1 MYNTTTALAAA
12 LAAKRLNLKAVC
24 GSTTLEGNQ
33 IANCTYSASIGGSDA
48 LTIGGVTAAM
58 VTLTI
63 NQEVAWRDKTIVV
76 SVGAEV
82 DGTTQYVPL
91 GTFAVTDCK
100 QAEGTTTITAYD
112 AAYYALGGTYTPTVS
127 SGATVAAVL
136 SDVAAQC
143 GLTLATLPA
152 AASTTNVVGDL
163 TGKTCRDMVGY
174 LAALV
179 GCNALIDR
187 DGKLALRWFAASGQS
202 YSPSDYYNAGL
213 SIDGTSTLACIR
225 AEVETTTTDA
235 DGNTS
240 VTTNAYTAGGTGVGI
255 SIQNPY
261 MTQVILDAV
270 WASIGGLAYTV
281 GSCDIF
287 HGLLTE
293 PGDLVTITDKTG
305 VAHTLAVMTLELSID
320 GGCRAKIQAT
330 ADSATDTGANVSGSM
345 TKQITKIAK
354 DVMEFYAIVAQKAK
368 VTDLEAT
375 NAEIGSLKTE
385 KANVADLDAA
395 TAEINT
401 LKTNKASV
409 ADLTATNVEVS
420 NLKTDKA
427 DVDLLNVVKATIEDL
442 LVRGGIITDSLSGVE
457 INASKFLTGVTII
470 GDVVKAGTLQ
480 ADRIILTGENGLIY
494 ELNVNAGNLTASQ
507 LTQEQYKQALDGS
520 VLVASSITTDKLAVN
535 AVKAKNIDVDNL
547 FAQDI
552 TASGRIKSA
561 NYNGAESTPLENTE
575 GSILKMDDGTFN
587 FAGGKLVYDGTNLV
601 LDGKIKGEAI
611 DIEAGDATGKI
622 RLYSEYVVDEET
634 GAREYPRFE
643 IVAQGDTSE
652 SRVVATPPELNL
664 YSRSV
669 GVNAGIGGVVIGGS
683 YDSETGNYVTAIYLR
698 GVTTI
703 TGGPA
708 EINVGNNSVEITAGQ
723 QPDDASIDPYVQ
735 IGKFG
740 EGVYLLGDIY
750 INNVRPYYT
759 AGDTVTIERMYC
771 AGGVT
776 GSGTNLYFY
785 IPLAKP
791 LIGVSAVT
799 ISNPTKAIITARKV
813 EGGYIAQDATVSALG
828 TPSCVPYEN
837 GVTIAIKASSA
848 YNTKNNTPVTVT
860 PENLVLKFT

>member
-1 MYNTTTALAAA
+1 MYHVTEELAAA

-33 IANCTYSASIGGSDA
+33 IANYTYSASIGGSDA

-63 NQEVAWRDKTIVV
+63 NQEVAWRDKTIAV

-187 DGKLALRWFAASGQS
+187 DGKLALRWFASSSQS

-240 VTTNAYTAGGTGVGI
+240 VTTNTYTAGSTGVGI

-261 MTQVILDAV
+261 MTQAILDTV
-270 WASIGGLAYTV
+270 WASIGGLEYTV

-293 PGDLVTITDKTG
+293 PGDLVTITDKAG
-305 VAHTLAVMTLELSID
+305 VAHTLAVMSLTMTID
-320 GGCRAKIQAT
+320 GGCKTTLLATGESTTDAGAAMEGSLGGKVSQLVVDLAK
-330 ADSATDTGANVSGSM
+330 V
-345 TKQITKIAK
+345 KQLIVEDINGVTKI
-354 DVMEFYAIVAQKAK
+354 Y
-368 VTDLEAT
+368 
-375 NAEIGSLKTE
+375 
-385 KANVADLDAA
+385 
-395 TAEINT
+395 
-401 LKTNKASV
+401 
-409 ADLTATNVEVS
+409 
-420 NLKTDKA
+420 
-427 DVDLLNVVKATIEDL
+427 
-442 LVRGGIITDSLSGVE
+442 GG
-457 INASKFLTGVTII
+457 
-470 GDVVKAGTLQ
+470 
-480 ADRIILTGENGLIY
+480 RIDTK
-494 ELNVNAGNLTASQ
+494 S
-507 LTQEQYKQALDGS
+507 
-520 VLVASSITTDKLAVN
+520 
-535 AVKAKNIDVDNL
+535 L

-552 TASGRIKSA
+552 TATGTITGAQLIGAILSG
-561 NYNGAESTPLENTE
+561 N
-575 GSILKMDDGTFN
+575 
-587 FAGGKLVYDGTNLV
+587 
-601 LDGKIKGEAI
+601 AI
-611 DIEAGDATGKI
+611 DIQAVIDATSIGLKTE
-622 RLYSEYVVDEET
+622 LVDNSYCLVLSAAGGTTKSSITLSRGSLKLVGQSLLEL
-634 GAREYPRFE
+634 
-643 IVAQGDTSE
+643 DTQ
-652 SRVVATPPELNL
+652 ELA
-664 YSRSV
+664 
-669 GVNAGIGGVVIGGS
+669 VNANSIQFTVAEGS
-683 YDSETGNYVTAIYLR
+683 YC
-698 GVTTI
+698 
-703 TGGPA
+703 
-708 EINVGNNSVEITAGQ
+708 
-723 QPDDASIDPYVQ
+723 
-735 IGKFG
+735 
-740 EGVYLLGDIY
+740 
-750 INNVRPYYT
+750 PYYK
-759 AGDTVTIERMYC
+759 AGDTVTITRMYC

-813 EGGYIAQDATVSALG
+813 EGGYIAQDATVSSLG
-828 TPSCVPYEN
+828 TPSCVPYEG
-837 GVTIAIKASSA
+837 GVTIGIKASSA

>member
-33 IANCTYSASIGGSDA
+33 IANCTYSASTGGSDA

-63 NQEVAWRDKTIVV
+63 NQEVAWRDKAIVV

-112 AAYYALGGTYTPTVS
+112 AAYYALGGTYTPNVS

-136 SDVAAQC
+136 SDVATQC

-281 GSCDIF
+281 GNCDIF
-287 HGLLTE
+287 HGLLVE

-320 GGCRAKIQAT
+320 GGCKSTLRATGESTTDA
-330 ADSATDTGANVSGSM
+330 SAAMQGSLGGKVSQLVVDLAKV
-345 TKQITKIAK
+345 KQLIIEDVNGVTKI
-354 DVMEFYAIVAQKAK
+354 Y
-368 VTDLEAT
+368 
-375 NAEIGSLKTE
+375 
-385 KANVADLDAA
+385 
-395 TAEINT
+395 
-401 LKTNKASV
+401 
-409 ADLTATNVEVS
+409 
-420 NLKTDKA
+420 
-427 DVDLLNVVKATIEDL
+427 
-442 LVRGGIITDSLSGVE
+442 GG
-457 INASKFLTGVTII
+457 
-470 GDVVKAGTLQ
+470 
-480 ADRIILTGENGLIY
+480 RIDTK
-494 ELNVNAGNLTASQ
+494 S
-507 LTQEQYKQALDGS
+507 
-520 VLVASSITTDKLAVN
+520 
-535 AVKAKNIDVDNL
+535 L

-552 TASGRIKSA
+552 TATGTITGAKLIGAILSGENINIVSERVYDDTDEDGLLYQRIYTQTVIKTVQEQNGVDYLLLKQASVTDDYNDNPPVAATTPYRTNIQYGNGSYIKLTNDELFVYTPQITTNSSVKS
-561 NYNGAESTPLENTE
+561 YTSFSGGVVS
-575 GSILKMDDGTFN
+575 DGT
-587 FAGGKLVYDGTNLV
+587 AAVTKKLGMCF
-601 LDGKIKGEAI
+601 I
-611 DIEAGDATGKI
+611 
-622 RLYSEYVVDEET
+622 
-634 GAREYPRFE
+634 
-643 IVAQGDTSE
+643 
-652 SRVVATPPELNL
+652 
-664 YSRSV
+664 
-669 GVNAGIGGVVIGGS
+669 NAGITLTGPVSGWTTLL
-683 YDSETGNYVTAIYLR
+683 DSSKVPGPQNGTAIYATLPSWKAPTTNPARLR
-698 GVTTI
+698 I
-703 TGGPA
+703 PADGGLQ
-708 EINVGNNSVEITAGQ
+708 INRGSANA
-723 QPDDASIDPYVQ
+723 
-735 IGKFG
+735 FW
-740 EGVYLLGDIY
+740 
-750 INNVRPYYT
+750 IN
-759 AGDTVTIERMYC
+759 
-771 AGGVT
+771 
-776 GSGTNLYFY
+776 
-785 IPLAKP
+785 LAYP
-791 LIGVSAVT
+791 I
-799 ISNPTKAIITARKV
+799 N
-813 EGGYIAQDATVSALG
+813 
-828 TPSCVPYEN
+828 
-837 GVTIAIKASSA
+837 
-848 YNTKNNTPVTVT
+848 
-860 PENLVLKFT
+860 